1 MNDLICSNCG
11 IRTVN
16 GNWGFCDECEQE
28 LYREDHP
35 VWYRSDALQMLKDG
49 IIDEQDLVGAEIID
63 DPEGI

>member
-1 MNDLICSNCG
+1 MSN
-11 IRTVN
+11 
-16 GNWGFCDECEQE
+16 FYE
-28 LYREDHP
+28 EDHP

>member
-28 LYREDHP
+28 L
-35 VWYRSDALQMLKDG
+35 
-49 IIDEQDLVGAEIID
+49 IGAEIID
-63 DPEGI
+63 DPEGV